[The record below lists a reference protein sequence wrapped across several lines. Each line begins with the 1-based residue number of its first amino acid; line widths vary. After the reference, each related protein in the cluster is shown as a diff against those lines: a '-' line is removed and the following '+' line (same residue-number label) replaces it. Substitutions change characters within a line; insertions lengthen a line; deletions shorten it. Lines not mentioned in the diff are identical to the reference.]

1 MQIKN
6 PMATTENC
14 RYCLMCRH
22 MCPVGHVTRKETL
35 TPHGWG
41 LTIAS
46 LKRGLLPWDEE
57 AADVIYSCADCG
69 NCRSHCVTDQPLPT
83 AIAAARAEL
92 VQRDLAPTVV
102 YEIDANL
109 QEWGNPYEKHAPQ
122 SVSAQGDVAL
132 FVGDEARYLW
142 PSVLEAALN
151 LLEKVGVEPVLI
163 GVGRN
168 NGYLASSL
176 GLPETAGALVRG
188 TLEELESAGAGQ
200 LLVLTPG
207 DYYTFSQ
214 LIDERLGISWPEE
227 VVLTELIPFLA
238 DKMEEKRLSF
248 EREEGGRPT
257 AYVDPTH
264 SVRVNG
270 RHEAPRKL
278 LSAVLPS
285 PIVELFWREDRTHP
299 CGNVALQFTQPE
311 IADHLTYSRLDDARQ
326 RGVERVVTEDP
337 GCLAHLQQHA
347 DRFGLEVQG
356 LYEFLAANSYRSG
369 DGNR

>member
-1 MQIKN
+1 MLIEN

-46 LKRGLLPWDEE
+46 LRRGMLPWDEE

-69 NCRSHCVTDQPLPT
+69 SCRSHCVTNQPLPT

-92 VQRDLAPTVV
+92 VQKELAPAIV
-102 YEIDANL
+102 YEIDAAL
-109 QEWGNPYEKHAPQ
+109 QVWGNPYEEQAPE

-132 FVGDEARYLW
+132 FVGDEAHYVW
-142 PSVLEAALN
+142 PSALDAALT
-151 LLEKVGVEPVLI
+151 LLEEVGIDPVLI

-176 GLPETAGALVRG
+176 GLPETAVALASQTVEEVKATGATRLM
-188 TLEELESAGAGQ
+188 
-200 LLVLTPG
+200 VLSPG

-214 LIDERLGISWPEE
+214 LFDERLGISWPEE
-227 VVLTELIPFLA
+227 VELLELIPFLNE
-238 DKMEEKRLSF
+238 KMDGERLSF
-248 EREEGGRPT
+248 APVEDGTPT
-257 AYVDPTH
+257 AYIDPTH
-264 SVRVNG
+264 TVRVNG

-278 LSAVLPS
+278 LSAVVPS
-285 PIVELFWREDRTHP
+285 PTVELFWREERAHP

-311 IADHLTYSRLDDARQ
+311 IAEHLTFARLDDARQ
-326 RGVERVVTEDP
+326 RGAKRVVTEDA
-337 GCLAHLQQHA
+337 GCLAHMQRHA
-347 DRFGLEVQG
+347 GRFGLEVQG
-356 LYEFLAANSYRSG
+356 LYELLAGNLG

>member
-1 MQIKN
+1 MQIEN

-22 MCPVGHVTRKETL
+22 TCPVGHVTRKETL

-46 LKRGLLPWDEE
+46 LKRGILSWDEE

-92 VQRDLAPTVV
+92 VEKGVAPAVV
-102 YEIDANL
+102 YEIDAAL
-109 QEWGNPYEKHAPQ
+109 QEWGNPYEEQAPQ
-122 SVSAQGDVAL
+122 SASKQGDVAL
-132 FVGDEARYLW
+132 FVGDEARYVW
-142 PSVLEAALN
+142 PSALEAALT
-151 LLEKVGVEPVLI
+151 LLQEAGIEPALI

-176 GLPETAGALVRG
+176 GLPETAGVLARQ
-188 TLEELESAGAGQ
+188 TLEELEATGAAR
-200 LLVLTPG
+200 LLTLSPG

-214 LIDERLGISWPEE
+214 LFDERLGISWPEE
-227 VVLTELIPFLA
+227 VALQELIPYLN
-238 DKMEEKRLSF
+238 EKIEAERLSF
-248 EREEGGRPT
+248 VPVEDGTPT

-264 SVRVNG
+264 AVRVNG

-278 LSAVLPS
+278 LSAVIPW
-285 PIVELFWREDRTHP
+285 PAPELFWSEERAHP
-299 CGNVALQFTQPE
+299 CGNVALQFTQPHL
-311 IADHLTYSRLDDARQ
+311 ADHLTFSRLDDAQQ
-326 RGVERVVTEDP
+326 RGAKRVVTEDP
-337 GCLAHLQQHA
+337 GCLAHLQRHA

-356 LYEFLAANSYRSG
+356 LYELLAANLG